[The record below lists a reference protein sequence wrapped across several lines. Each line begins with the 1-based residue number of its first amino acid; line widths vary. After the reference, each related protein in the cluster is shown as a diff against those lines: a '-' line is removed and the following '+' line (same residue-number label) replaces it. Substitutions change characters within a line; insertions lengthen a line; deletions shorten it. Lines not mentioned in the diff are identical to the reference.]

1 MSTGIAEALASSILE
16 SGANKMEV
24 QIFIVALPL
33 SGFQE
38 STMQNYVPVS
48 L

>member
-1 MSTGIAEALASSILE
+1 MSTGIAEVSASSILE
-16 SGANKMEV
+16 SAANKMEV
-24 QIFIVALPL
+24 QIFIAALPL

-38 STMQNYVPVS
+38 STVQNYVPVS